1 MPRALELAADRPW
14 LMLPEALDTL
24 LAIADRQ
31 GNPEALE
38 ARLGRELDNA
48 RTVTVRDG
56 VAIIPVTGPIFRY
69 ANLFTRI
76 SGATSTQVLAT
87 DLQAALDSPQ
97 VRAIVLNIDS
107 PGGEANGI
115 SELADMVFAA
125 RGRKRVVAY
134 IGGTGASAAY
144 WIASAASEVVIND
157 TGIAGSIGAALEVRL
172 RSEEE
177 GGKRYELVSRNAPN
191 KRPDLSTEAGR
202 AKIAET
208 IDALGDVFAA
218 KVGAYLG
225 VKPEDVPAMG
235 DHGGLKVG
243 AAAVEAGLAHRL
255 GSLEALITELASPA
269 ATQRKP
275 SMTIVRTTAELHAA
289 IAAGADPKTIQIAEP
304 VMATVEGFDMEAIK
318 TEASAAGA
326 KAERER
332 INGINALAAKG
343 FEKEVAA
350 AIENG
355 LSVEATAL
363 TLFKAAQDRGISLAG
378 IKADASGTNG
388 ANPPEGDEAATQR
401 KTAVTAIVAGAARR

>member
-48 RTVTVRDG
+48 RTVSVRDG
-56 VAIIPVTGPIFRY
+56 VAIVPVTGPIFRY

-125 RGRKRVVAY
+125 RDRKRVVAY

-191 KRPDLSTEAGR
+191 KRPDLSTDAGR

-289 IAAGADPKTIQIAEP
+289 IAAGADPQTIQIAAAEP
-304 VMATVEGFDMEAIK
+304 IDAEAIK
-318 TEASAAGA
+318 AEASAAGA

-378 IKADASGTNG
+378 IKADASGTSG
-388 ANPPEGDEAATQR
+388 ANPPEGDEAAAQR

>member
-1 MPRALELAADRPW
+1 MPRALELAASRPW

-24 LAIADRQ
+24 MAVADRQ
-31 GNPEALE
+31 GDPEALE
-38 ARLGRELDNA
+38 ARLGRPLDNTRA
-48 RTVTVRDG
+48 VSLRDG
-56 VAIIPVTGPIFRY
+56 VAVIPVTGPIMRY

-76 SGATSTQVLAT
+76 SGATSTQELAT
-87 DLQAALDSPQ
+87 DLQAALEDPK
-97 VRAIVLNIDS
+97 VRSILLNVDS

-125 RGRKRVVAY
+125 RDKKPIKAY

-172 RSEEE
+172 RSEGE
-177 GGKRYELVSRNAPN
+177 GGKRYEIVSRNAPN
-191 KRPDLSTEAGR
+191 KRPDLGTEAGR

-218 KVGAYLG
+218 KVAGYLG
-225 VKPEDVPAMG
+225 VKAEDVPAMG

-243 AAAVEAGLAHRL
+243 AAAVEAGLAHRI
-255 GSLEALITELASPA
+255 GSLEALITEMASPA
-269 ATQRKP
+269 ANPRKP

-289 IAAGADPKTIQIAEP
+289 IAAGADPQSITIAAAEP
-304 VMATVEGFDMEAIK
+304 VDVEAIK
-318 TEASAAGA
+318 AEAGSAAA
-326 KAERER
+326 KAERAR

-350 AIENG
+350 AIEEG
-355 LSVEATAL
+355 KSVEATAL
-363 TLFKAAQDRGISLAG
+363 MLFKAAQDRGISLAG
-378 IKADASGTNG
+378 IKADAT
-388 ANPPEGDEAATQR
+388 ATQPASPSASGQPSSADAWSR
-401 KTAVTAIVAGAARR
+401 TMKKIGA

>member
-1 MPRALELAADRPW
+1 MHRALELAADRPW

-56 VAIIPVTGPIFRY
+56 VAIVPVTGPIFRY

-87 DLQAALDSPQ
+87 DLQAALDNPQ
-97 VRAIVLNIDS
+97 VRAIVLNVDS

-115 SELADMVFAA
+115 SELADMVYAA
-125 RGRKRVVAY
+125 RTRKRVVAY

-157 TGIAGSIGAALEVRL
+157 IGIAGSIGAALEVRI
-172 RSEEE
+172 RAEEE
-177 GGKRYELVSRNAPN
+177 GGGKRYEIVSRNAPN

-243 AAAVEAGLAHRL
+243 AAAVAAGLAHRL

-269 ATQRKP
+269 ANPRKP

-289 IAAGADPKTIQIAEP
+289 IAAGADPKTIQIAAAEQIDAE
-304 VMATVEGFDMEAIK
+304 VIK
-318 TEASAAGA
+318 AEASAAGA

-378 IKADASGTNG
+378 IKADASGTSG
-388 ANPPEGDEAATQR
+388 ANPPEGDEAAAQR

>member
-1 MPRALELAADRPW
+1 MHRALELAADRPW

-31 GNPEALE
+31 GSPEALE

-87 DLQAALDSPQ
+87 DLQAALDNPQ
-97 VRAIVLNIDS
+97 VRSIVLNVDS

-115 SELADMVFAA
+115 SELADMVYTA
-125 RGRKRVVAY
+125 RARKRVVAY

-255 GSLEALITELASPA
+255 GSLEALITEMASPA

-275 SMTIVRTTAELHAA
+275 SMTIVRTTAELQAA
-289 IAAGADPKTIQIAEP
+289 IAAGTDPQTIQIAASEP
-304 VMATVEGFDMEAIK
+304 VDVEAIK
-318 TEASAAGA
+318 AEAGTAAA

-332 INGINALAAKG
+332 ITGIHALAAKG
-343 FEKEVAA
+343 FEREVAA

-355 LSVEATAL
+355 SSVEATAL

-378 IKADASGTNG
+378 IKADAAGTAG
-388 ANPPEGDEAATQR
+388 ATPPGNDPAAAER
-401 KTAVTAIVAGAARR
+401 KTAVSAIVAGATRR

>member
-1 MPRALELAADRPW
+1 MPRALELAASRPW

-24 LAIADRQ
+24 MAVADRQ
-31 GNPEALE
+31 GDPEALE
-38 ARLGRELDNA
+38 ARLGRPLDNTRA
-48 RTVTVRDG
+48 VSLRDG
-56 VAIIPVTGPIFRY
+56 VAVIPVTGPIMRY

-76 SGATSTQVLAT
+76 SGATSTQELAT
-87 DLQAALDSPQ
+87 DLQAAIDDPK
-97 VRAIVLNIDS
+97 VRSILLNVDS

-125 RGRKRVVAY
+125 RDKKPIKAY

-172 RSEEE
+172 RSDAQD
-177 GGKRYELVSRNAPN
+177 GKRYEIVSRNAPN

-208 IDALGDVFAA
+208 IDALGNVFAA
-218 KVGAYLG
+218 KVAGYLG
-225 VKPEDVPAMG
+225 VKAEDVPAMG

-243 AAAVEAGLAHRL
+243 AAAVEAGLAHRV
-255 GSLEALITELASPA
+255 GSLEALLTEMASPA
-269 ATQRKP
+269 THPRKP

-289 IAAGADPKTIQIAEP
+289 ISAGADPQSITIAAAEP
-304 VMATVEGFDMEAIK
+304 LDVEAIK
-318 TEASAAGA
+318 AEAATTAA
-326 KAERER
+326 KAERAR
-332 INGINALAAKG
+332 ITGIHALAAKG

-350 AIENG
+350 AIEDG

-363 TLFKAAQDRGISLAG
+363 MLFKAAQDRGISLAG
-378 IKADASGTNG
+378 IKADAAG
-388 ANPPEGDEAATQR
+388 ASPASPSAATQPSSADAWNR
-401 KTAVTAIVAGAARR
+401 TMKKIGA